1 MRIATSYLHKTYRYA
16 LILGLLTGVLL
27 AIRSIAW
34 AAIEPHPFKALQTI
48 YTGEFGVDFPVG
60 FAYNPTSS
68 EFLVWQSASGPSAPI
83 RIKGYGTSAEK
94 ANLPAGAA
102 DSPATAFNPSTGELV
117 WVDSYSIQQTI
128 IDNGL
133 SITVQSHDI
142 RSLAI
147 ETPSGLAVDP
157 VNSAI
162 YILDAQGPRI
172 HALKL
177 GPDGSV
183 IDLAGHD
190 IINLR
195 KAAVGVSAGQELKG
209 LVFNSTANTLFT
221 VNTAQQVIY
230 EISLDGD
237 VLSSMEIGVLG
248 LVNIQG
254 LTFAPSSDQTDD
266 PAEQSLFVLDG
277 GAENTSPTLQRS
289 GQIIELSLTPTALPA
304 GMTLQ
309 AAYLIR
315 TFTTGLPGWNPN
327 SPDPAGIEY
336 WPGTGGLVISDSEV
350 DEMPVYYQDVNV
362 FFTTTSG
369 VQNGTCDTTYFSNEP
384 SGIALNTVNGRLF
397 FANDDAK
404 QVTEINVGPDGIYC
418 TGDDTKFT
426 KNMAGYLSAGG
437 SDPEDLAYG
446 DNMLFIAGGG
456 DGEFFWF
463 SLGPD
468 GLLGTADDGPVNQH
482 DTDALGFS
490 DVEGITYNDASGT
503 VFIISTAAADRYL
516 GEFSLS
522 GELLNVWDLSFMGT
536 AANIRSGLTLA
547 PGSLA
552 PEETHIYIVSRGIDN
567 DYGPGNSPEE
577 DDGKVWEIS
586 LAAPPAPTPTL
597 TDTPTATYTFTPTE
611 SSTPTQTDTAAPTDT
626 LTPTQT
632 DTAAPTDTLTPTQ
645 TDTAVPTDTLTPTQA
660 DTTVPTD
667 TLTPTQTDTA
677 APTDTLTPT
686 LADTATPTDTLTPL
700 PTETAV
706 PTATH
711 TATSPPSEFL
721 IYLPVIFN

>member
-1 MRIATSYLHKTYRYA
+1 MRIATSYLRKTCRFA
-16 LILGLLTGVLL
+16 LSLGLLTGVLL
-27 AIRSIAW
+27 AIQSIAW
-34 AAIEPHPFKALQTI
+34 AAVESRPFKALQTI
-48 YTGEFGVDFPVG
+48 YTGEFGVDFPAG
-60 FAYNPTSS
+60 FAYNPTSG
-68 EFLVWQSASGPSAPI
+68 EFLVWQTASNPSVPM
-83 RIKGYGTSAEK
+83 RIKGYGTSAET
-94 ANLPAGAA
+94 ADLPTGFA
-102 DSPATAFNPSTGELV
+102 DSSAAAFNAATGELV
-117 WVDSYSIQQTI
+117 WVDGYSLQQTLI
-128 IDNGL
+128 FNGL
-133 SITVQSHDI
+133 SNVIQAHDI

-147 ETPSGLAVDP
+147 ETPTGLALNP
-157 VNSAI
+157 VSSAI

-172 HALKL
+172 HVLKL

-183 IDLAGHD
+183 IDLATHD

-195 KAAVGVSAGQELKG
+195 KAALGISANQELKG
-209 LVFNSTANTLFT
+209 LAFNPTTHSLFT
-221 VNTAQQVIY
+221 VNTVQQEIY
-230 EISLDGD
+230 EISLNGD
-237 VLSSMEIGVLG
+237 VLSRMDIGSIG
-248 LVNIQG
+248 LANIQG
-254 LTFAPSSDQTDD
+254 LNFAPSSDQTDD

-277 GAENTSPTLQRS
+277 GTESTSPALQRS
-289 GQIIELSLTPTALPA
+289 GQIVELTLTPTALPV

-309 AAYLIR
+309 AAYMIS
-315 TFTTGLPGWNPN
+315 TFNTGLPGWSPN
-327 SPDPAGIEY
+327 SPDPAGVEY
-336 WPGTGGLVISDSEV
+336 WPETGGLVISDSEV
-350 DEMPVYYQDVNV
+350 EEMPVYYQDVNV
-362 FFTTTSG
+362 FFTNLSG
-369 VQNGTCDTTYFSNEP
+369 VQNGTCDTTYFSTEP
-384 SGIALNTVNGRLF
+384 SGIALNTANGRLF
-397 FANDDAK
+397 FSNDDAR

-426 KNMAGYLSAGG
+426 KNMTGYLSADG

-463 SLGPD
+463 RLGPD
-468 GLLGTADDGPVNQH
+468 GLLGTVDDGPVNQH

-490 DVEGITYNDASGT
+490 DVEGITYNDANGT
-503 VFIISTAAADRYL
+503 VFIISTAAADHYL

-522 GELLNVWDLSFMGT
+522 GELLNAWDLSFMGT

-567 DYGPGNSPEE
+567 DYGVNPDPNE

-586 LAAPPAPTPTL
+586 LAPPPAPTPTL

-611 SSTPTQTDTAAPTDT
+611 TATPTDI
-626 LTPTQT
+626 LTPTQI
-632 DTAAPTDTLTPTQ
+632 DTALPTDTSTPTQ
-645 TDTAVPTDTLTPTQA
+645 TDTAVPTDTLTPTQ
-660 DTTVPTD
+660 TETV
-667 TLTPTQTDTA
+667 

-686 LADTATPTDTLTPL
+686 LADTATPTETLTSL

-711 TATSPPSEFL
+711 TATPPPSEFS